1 MTKEIFYRGSDDLNT
16 IMKMYPTYFKLYAHI
31 NVVNNRNYI
40 KHTITLSENPTD
52 ILYIV
57 SKIHWNHMKDLF
69 PISNYNIVSTCI
81 NKIPEK
87 STNKNTIT
95 IKKTKQTNI
104 LNFFIKK

>member
-1 MTKEIFYRGSDDLNT
+1 
-16 IMKMYPTYFKLYAHI
+16 
-31 NVVNNRNYI
+31 
-40 KHTITLSENPTD
+40 
-52 ILYIV
+52 
-57 SKIHWNHMKDLF
+57 MKDLF